1 MKPFY
6 LKNTLTLLLISV
18 IFSNCTNSSKPTPA
32 DNRIIGKYNATL
44 TDAPNIPPPISYT
57 APEKVIVKLE
67 VTEKV
72 MRLADGVQY
81 EFWTF
86 GGKVPGKFIRV
97 RLGDEVEFYLS
108 NDSSSKMPH
117 NLDLHAAI
125 GPGGGAEASMT
136 APGHTSKFSFKALHQ
151 GLFIYHCA
159 TPPVG
164 EHIANGMYGLILVE
178 PKAGLAP
185 VDKEYYIMQSEV
197 YTKGN
202 YGDTGLQQF
211 DMDKALKEQPDYVIF
226 NGSVGSAMGD
236 KALQAKTGQT
246 VRLYVGNAGP
256 NLVSSF
262 HIIGEVFDSVHV
274 EGGDLVNHNVSTTLI
289 PAGGATI
296 LDFTCK
302 VPGLYTIIDHSIFR
316 SMKGAMAQIK
326 VTGPEDSSIFSGKQQ
341 YSVFIPGSNPEKSAE
356 TATTAAPVRSME
368 ERMKLG
374 QTLFTT
380 NCSSCH
386 QANGQGV
393 PNAFPP
399 LAKSD
404 YFMKQ
409 PDKGIGIVLHGLSG
423 NIIVDGHN
431 FNGIMP
437 QLSLSDDDIANILT
451 YERNSWGNKS
461 GGVTAAEV
469 AKIRGGTQ

>member
-6 LKNTLTLLLISV
+6 LKNTLALLLFSV

-32 DNRIIGKYNATL
+32 GNKIIGEYNAVL
-44 TDAPNIPPPISYT
+44 TDAPNVPPPISYI

-72 MRLADGVQY
+72 MRLADGVRY

-164 EHIANGMYGLILVE
+164 LHIANGMYGLILVE

-226 NGSVGSAMGD
+226 NGSVGSTMGD

-302 VPGLYTIIDHSIFR
+302 VPGIYTIIDHSMFR
-316 SMKGAMAQIK
+316 TMKGAMSQIK

-341 YSVFIPGSNPEKSAE
+341 YTVFIPGSNPEKSAE
-356 TATTAAPVRSME
+356 TTTAPAPVRSIE

-374 QTLFTT
+374 QTLFMT

-386 QANGQGV
+386 QASGQGV

-409 PDKGIGIVLHGLSG
+409 PDKGIGIVMHGLSG

-461 GGVTAAEV
+461 GMVTAAEV
-469 AKIRGGTQ
+469 AKVRAGTQ